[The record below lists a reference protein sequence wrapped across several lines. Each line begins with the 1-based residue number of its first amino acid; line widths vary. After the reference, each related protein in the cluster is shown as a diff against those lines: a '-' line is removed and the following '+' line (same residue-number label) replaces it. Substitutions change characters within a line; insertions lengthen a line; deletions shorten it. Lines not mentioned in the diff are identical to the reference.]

1 MKLDMIKTIGLSV
14 ILLLIGMKL
23 RKKVKFFEKYCIPS
37 PVIGGFLFSIIS
49 FILRQTGIVEIS
61 FDDTLQKFF
70 MIMFFTSVG
79 FNASLKLLKK
89 GGKKVL
95 IFLFVAIGLCILQN
109 VVPIL
114 LSGLVGLKPLLALMT
129 GSVAMTGGHG
139 TSAAVAPEI
148 EKMGY
153 TGAKAIAI
161 ASATYG
167 LIVGSMLGGPIA
179 SRLIK
184 KHKLLPEHMAKENVE
199 KDIDE
204 EVLKKQRPY
213 LDGERFSMAFFY
225 ILIAMG
231 IGSYLSLF
239 INFLL
244 PAMKFPV
251 YIGPMIVAAIIRNI
265 SDNVE
270 SLHAPTKEIS
280 ILEDISL
287 SLFLAMA
294 LMSLRLWDLIDLAGP
309 VIILLLAQTLL
320 IYLYL
325 NFVTFKSMGSNYD
338 AAVIVSG
345 HCGFGMGA
353 TPNGI
358 SNMKAITEKYIYSKI
373 AFFVIP
379 IVGSLF
385 IDFANISVITFFE
398 VTLKRLAM

>member
-1 MKLDMIKTIGLSV
+1 MKLDMIQTIGLSV

-325 NFVTFKSMGSNYD
+325 NFVTFKTMGSNYD

>member
-1 MKLDMIKTIGLSV
+1 MKLDMIQTIGLSV

-325 NFVTFKSMGSNYD
+325 NFVTFKTMGSNYD

-385 IDFANISVITFFE
+385 IDFVNISVITFFE

>member
-1 MKLDMIKTIGLSV
+1 MKLDMIQTIGLSV

-373 AFFVIP
+373 ALFVIP

>member
-1 MKLDMIKTIGLSV
+1 MKLDMIQTIGLSV